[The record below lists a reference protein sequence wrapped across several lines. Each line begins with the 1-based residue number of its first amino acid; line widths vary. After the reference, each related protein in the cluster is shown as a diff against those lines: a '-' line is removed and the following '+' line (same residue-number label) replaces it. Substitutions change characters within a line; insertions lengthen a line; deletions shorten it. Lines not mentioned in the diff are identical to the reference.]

1 MEEFTRCKN
10 FKIWY
15 IKNLKKK
22 RYIDFVYDIHN
33 ALSLATVAFISKYRI
48 SRFNGEEGGG
58 WGEGGGCK
66 VWNRFCNNHPR
77 GNFTALEICRWQF
90 SRLRIVWMEISRVE
104 LVLVP
109 IEYMSTEIFF
119 MLTFNSSKLMFWRM
133 LKETRNSFKKWHFTP
148 HLNVKK
154 L

>member
-1 MEEFTRCKN
+1 MIHQKSKEEKMHRFCLRYSQCIITSNSSFYFKVQN
-10 FKIWY
+10 FQIQW
-15 IKNLKKK
+15 
-22 RYIDFVYDIHN
+22 R
-33 ALSLATVAFISKYRI
+33 
-48 SRFNGEEGGG
+48 GGG
-58 WGEGGGCK
+58 RLGEGGGCK

-109 IEYMSTEIFF
+109 IEYMSTDIFF
-119 MLTFNSSKLMFWRM
+119 MLTFNSSKLMFWNM